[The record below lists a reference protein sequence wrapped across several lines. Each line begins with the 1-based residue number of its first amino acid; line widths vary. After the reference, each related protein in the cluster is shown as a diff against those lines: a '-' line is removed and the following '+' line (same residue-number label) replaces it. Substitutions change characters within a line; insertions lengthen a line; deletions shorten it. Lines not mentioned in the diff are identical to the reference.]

1 MVLDEKK
8 IKREAKQILDK
19 FASVLSKVESE
30 KIELG
35 VDRDDFE
42 RIGKDGD
49 GKRCEGFKK
58 VILENAPEHDDDFIV
73 VERGSWK

>member
-19 FASVLSKVESE
+19 FASALSKVDSE

-35 VDRDDFE
+35 VNRDDFE
-42 RIGKDGD
+42 RAEGD
-49 GKRCEGFKK
+49 GEKCEGFKK
-58 VILENAPEHDDDFIV
+58 TILENAPEHDDDFIV